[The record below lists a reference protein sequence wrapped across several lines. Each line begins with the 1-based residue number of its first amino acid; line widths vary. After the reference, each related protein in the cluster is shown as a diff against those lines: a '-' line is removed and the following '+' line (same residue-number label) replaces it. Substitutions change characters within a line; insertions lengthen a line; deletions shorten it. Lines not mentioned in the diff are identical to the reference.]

1 MDTPSGLTREPGEDV
16 AMPQVPIWT
25 TQYVPENALKNE
37 AASHSHRT
45 RCGVFFEGDKFNPN
59 GL

>member
-1 MDTPSGLTREPGEDV
+1 
-16 AMPQVPIWT
+16 MPQVPIWT